1 MMDSQQPQSP
11 SIKGE
16 KWIFV
21 ARIDY
26 SLSIILLLPLLLLLL
41 FYYSYYNLCICIEPY
56 VPCPD
61 FNLKYTFFS
70 QKTFLN

>member
-1 MMDSQQPQSP
+1 MASGATALELPFGGLTTTQTP

-26 SLSIILLLPLLLLLL
+26 SL
-41 FYYSYYNLCICIEPY
+41 
-56 VPCPD
+56 
-61 FNLKYTFFS
+61 K
-70 QKTFLN
+70 